1 MWLLEPISTS
11 IVDDC
16 AVVHQK
22 HVLDQG
28 RCLLYHHYA
37 TGSLLG
43 RLSLDSMSGK
53 EFHDAVTKN
62 IITATTH
69 YNDRAR
75 SQHVDVPLEHSLGD
89 R

>member
-1 MWLLEPISTS
+1 M
-11 IVDDC
+11 
-16 AVVHQK
+16 
-22 HVLDQG
+22 LDQG
-28 RCLLYHHYA
+28 RCFLYHHYA
-37 TGSLLG
+37 TGIVRVG
-43 RLSLDSMSGK
+43 LSLDSMSGQ

-75 SQHVDVPLEHSLGD
+75 CQHVDVPLEHSRGD